1 VSAPVFANLVGQ
13 EHVIQQLERAIH
25 SFPKDS
31 GQEMSHAWLFT
42 GPPGSGRSNIA
53 KAFAASLICQ
63 EKGCGSCEACKTAL
77 AGTHPDV
84 ELVDVSGLS
93 IKTDEIREI
102 VSRSSWGASTSNWR
116 VVVIEDCDRMTE
128 AAANALLKALEE
140 PGASTIWLLCAPTLH
155 DVLPTVRS
163 RCRHLSLKTPI
174 TSEITG
180 YLVEKLDVSHDQAK
194 LAAEISQGH
203 IGKAIRLLKTPESK
217 NTRKKTFEIL
227 FSIKSEND
235 AIRAATQLIQ
245 LAQEQVELRTV
256 ESVEKEMDELKAMMQ
271 NGSKGMLSG
280 GAKAVKDLERD
291 HKTRFIRAIKDELD
305 GYLLD
310 YTSFFRDCL
319 MTDGPLINSDLSNEI
334 TTYIKQLSRG
344 SINTI
349 VNKLNELRER
359 LATNASHPLLLEAF
373 FTSLALHSRG
383 NQHPIL

>member
-1 VSAPVFANLVGQ
+1 
-13 EHVIQQLERAIH
+13 
-25 SFPKDS
+25 
-31 GQEMSHAWLFT
+31 MSHTWLFT

-53 KAFAASLICQ
+53 KAFAAALVCQ

-93 IKTDEIREI
+93 IKIDEIREI

-163 RCRHLSLKTPI
+163 RCRHLNLKTPT

-180 YLVEKLDVSHDQAK
+180 YLVAKLEVSHDQAK
-194 LAAEISQGH
+194 FAAEISQGH
-203 IGKAIRLLKTPESK
+203 IGKAIRLLKTPEIR
-217 NTRKKTFEIL
+217 NIRKKTFAIL
-227 FSIKSEND
+227 FSVKSEKD
-235 AIRAATQLIQ
+235 AIRAAAQLIE
-245 LAQEQVELRTV
+245 LAQEQVELRTATAN
-256 ESVEKEMDELKAMMQ
+256 EKEIDELKAMMQ

-280 GAKAVKDLERD
+280 GAKAIKDLERD
-291 HKTRFIRAIKDELD
+291 QKTKSNRAIKDELD

-310 YTSFFRDCL
+310 YASFFRDCL
-319 MTDGPLINSDLSNEI
+319 INDGPWINSDLSKEI
-334 TTYIKQLSRG
+334 STHSKQFPPE
-344 SINTI
+344 SISTLLT
-349 VNKLNELRER
+349 KLNEIRER
-359 LATNASHPLLLEAF
+359 LATNTSQPLLLEAF
-373 FTSLALHSRG
+373 FTFFALHNRG
-383 NQHPIL
+383 NHHPIL

>member
-1 VSAPVFANLVGQ
+1 VSAPVFADLVGQ

-25 SFPKDS
+25 SSPKDS

-53 KAFAASLICQ
+53 KAFAAALICR
-63 EKGCGSCEACKTAL
+63 ERGCGSCEACITAF
-77 AGTHPDV
+77 AGTHSDV

-93 IKTDEIREI
+93 IKIDEIREI

-155 DVLPTVRS
+155 DVLPTIRS
-163 RCRHLSLKTPI
+163 RCRHLNLKTPT
-174 TSEITG
+174 TSEIVG
-180 YLVEKLDVSHDQAK
+180 FLVEKLDVSHDEAR

-203 IGKAIRLLKTPESK
+203 IGKAIRFLKTTESRSVRK
-217 NTRKKTFEIL
+217 NTFTIL
-227 FSIKSEND
+227 FSIKSEKD
-235 AIRAATQLIQ
+235 ALRAAAQLIE
-245 LAQEQVELRTV
+245 LAQEQVELRTAAPI
-256 ESVEKEMDELKAMMQ
+256 EKELDELKAMMQ
-271 NGSKGMLSG
+271 NGSKGMLLG

-291 HKTRFIRAIKDELD
+291 QKTRSSRFVKDELD

-310 YTSFFRDCL
+310 YLSFFRDCL
-319 MTDGPLINSDLSNEI
+319 ITDGPKINSDLLKEI
-334 TTYIKQLSRG
+334 STHSKQIPPESISAIVTKLSEIRG
-344 SINTI
+344 RLITNT
-349 VNKLNELRER
+349 
-359 LATNASHPLLLEAF
+359 SQPLLLEAF
-373 FTSLALHSRG
+373 FTFFTLHSRG